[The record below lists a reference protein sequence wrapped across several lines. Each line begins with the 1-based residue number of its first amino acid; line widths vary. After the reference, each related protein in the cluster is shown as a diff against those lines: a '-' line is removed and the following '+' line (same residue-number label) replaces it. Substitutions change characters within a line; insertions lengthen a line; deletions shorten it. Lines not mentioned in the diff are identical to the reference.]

1 MEFPELLSVCVS
13 AFIVVFII
21 LTSLALFMRLIIILF
36 PDKSGDDDK
45 AVFAVIAS
53 VINRIY
59 PGTKITKI
67 EEVK

>member
-1 MEFPELLSVCVS
+1 MEFPELLSVCIS

-21 LTSLALFMRLIIILF
+21 LTTLSLFMRLIIILF
-36 PDKSGDDDK
+36 PDKSNDDNK
-45 AVFAVIAS
+45 AIYAVIAS
-53 VINRIY
+53 VMNKIY